1 MNPAP
6 THIAIIMDGNG
17 RWARQ
22 QNLPREAGHRQGA
35 QIAEAMVEACH
46 DRGIKYLTLYAFS
59 DENWERPVEEVV
71 ALMQLLDEFVIS
83 KRDKM
88 KAKGI
93 RFRTI
98 GDTDRLPS
106 FVMSSIQ
113 KTMDATASGTQMTMT
128 LALSYGS
135 RAEICRSFNRCIAD
149 GLKTVTPEDISAHLD
164 TAGYPDPDLLIR
176 TSGEYRISNYLLWQ
190 MAYTEMH
197 FTKTLWPDFSTTDLD
212 TAIQDYCHRE
222 RRFGRVTSDGSW

>member
-1 MNPAP
+1 MNPLP
-6 THIAIIMDGNG
+6 THIAMIMDGNG
-17 RWARQ
+17 RWAGLKD
-22 QNLPREAGHRQGA
+22 LPREAGHRQGA
-35 QIAEAMVEACH
+35 QVAEAMVEACH
-46 DRGIKYLTLYAFS
+46 DRGISYLTLYAFS

-88 KAKGI
+88 KKKGI

-98 GDTDRLPS
+98 GDISRLPD
-106 FVMSSIQ
+106 FVLNSINQ
-113 KTMDATASGTQMTMT
+113 TIEATAGGNKLTLT

-135 RAEICRSFNRCIAD
+135 RAEICRAIERCQKD
-149 GLKTVTPEDISAHLD
+149 GIQNITPEALNGHLD

-190 MAYTEMH
+190 LAYTELY
-197 FTKTLWPDFSTTDLD
+197 FTKTLWPDFTDKELD
-212 TAIQDYCHRE
+212 LAITDFQNRD
-222 RRFGRVTSDGSW
+222 RRYGRVS